1 MKRSDMTKP
10 SRPSKPSKPSKPAVA
25 SVPSRP
31 STPSTPAVPP
41 RKIALIGKAPSSALL
56 APYDDPSWE
65 VWTLST
71 LASAKEVPRWDR
83 HFELHDLRIITTE
96 THGNYRAWMTEQ
108 KKPIFFRDAPP
119 PEFPSGIQ
127 YPLGEILRSCS
138 HLAGVRYLTN
148 TVSMMLALAIYEH
161 VQLGMHISEIG
172 LWGIDMAQHG
182 LAKGGNNG
190 PFTSEY
196 ARQRPSVEY
205 WVGIVEGIGIHV
217 IVPEQSDL
225 LKTACIYGYQHT
237 ESFLKFHAR
246 QNELHQRIAHAQQR
260 EESAHN
266 EAVYLS
272 GALEGGTYYEQWLC
286 GTYTD
291 DKPKT
296 LGAAK

>member
-1 MKRSDMTKP
+1 MKPGMTKSARTSKP
-10 SRPSKPSKPSKPAVA
+10 SRPAKPAPAAV
-25 SVPSRP
+25 
-31 STPSTPAVPP
+31 PAVPT

-56 APYDDPSWE
+56 APYDDPDWE

-83 HFELHDLRIITTE
+83 HFELHDLRIITNE
-96 THGNYRAWMTEQ
+96 THGNYRAWMAEQ
-108 KKPIFFRDAPP
+108 TRPIFLRDAPP
-119 PEFPSGIQ
+119 PEFKSGVQ
-127 YPLGEILRSCS
+127 YPLGDVLRRFER
-138 HLAGVRYLTN
+138 LAGVRYLTN
-148 TVSMMLALAIYEH
+148 TVSMMLALALYEH
-161 VQLGMHISEIG
+161 SCEGCGIARIG

-182 LAKGGNNG
+182 LEKGGNNG
-190 PFTSEY
+190 PFSSEY
-196 ARQRPSVEY
+196 AKQRPSVEY
-205 WVGIVEGIGIHV
+205 WIGIAEGLGIKV
-217 IVPEQSDL
+217 TVPEQSDL

-260 EESAHN
+260 EEAAHN

-291 DKPKT
+291 TKPKP
-296 LGAAK
+296 LAAAK